1 MKRFFQFIGV
11 LIIMVAIFAI
21 GAYGDPYTDP
31 VPTPAPTISPNIQ
44 QAEELDPTIQA
55 LNGLV
60 PATIEYGVPTIIK
73 HNSDPLHA
81 YIRFPQAG
89 NQTDNAIAEW
99 AHILFN
105 NVSDEMDAVLNTNP
119 TEIGEINVHFDSFLI
134 DNRYVGIFQYGF
146 YVHTLAGTP
155 IEVLHTF
162 NIDLLTNE
170 FLAPSDILNFNEM
183 ESILD
188 LLDLRLMV
196 EHPATVGN
204 IHNMNENWL
213 SYIFIG
219 HEGIGVI
226 IPQHAGFLPETFDTV
241 VVTLP
246 YESLGTNLLIRDEPP
261 LPPPTDAPE
270 EPPEDYPE
278 ETIPPIWDDID
289 DGAYYPDEDALDE
302 DGYNN
307 ENVHSDEYNYDQN
320 AVFDD
325 EVVEEIIE
333 EIVEEIMLPDPTAPT
348 VYPQDDFIDP
358 SLPMIALTFDN
369 GPSAYLPRFL
379 DLLERYNVRATFCVV
394 GNLVNTQPDTLLR
407 AVGSGNEIIGN
418 SWNHRNLAKLTDD
431 DVRAQIEKT
440 ADAIEEITGT
450 RTQLFRPPYGQVSDT
465 MRHISEEMGFAMVN
479 WSVDSHDW
487 RAMDVDEIVSAV
499 MDYAYDGAIVMGH
512 EVFGTTLEAFERIIP
527 ELLMSGFQIVTV
539 SELLMNTFDEIE
551 SGRVYFSTLDVS

>member
-31 VPTPAPTISPNIQ
+31 VPTPAPTILPDIQ

-55 LNGLV
+55 LNGLI

-89 NQTDNAIAEW
+89 NQTDNTIAEW

-119 TEIGEINVHFDSFLI
+119 MEIGEINVHFDSFLI
-134 DNRYVGIFQYGF
+134 DNRYVGIFQHGF

-246 YESLGTNLLIRDEPP
+246 YESLGTNLMIRNEPP

-278 ETIPPIWDDID
+278 ATIPPIWDDID
-289 DGAYYPDEDALDE
+289 DGAYYYDEDALDE

-325 EVVEEIIE
+325 EVVE

-465 MRHISEEMGFAMVN
+465 MRHISEELGFAMVN

-512 EVFGTTLEAFERIIP
+512 EVFGTTLEAFEHIIP
-527 ELLMSGFQIVTV
+527 ELLMRGFQIVTV